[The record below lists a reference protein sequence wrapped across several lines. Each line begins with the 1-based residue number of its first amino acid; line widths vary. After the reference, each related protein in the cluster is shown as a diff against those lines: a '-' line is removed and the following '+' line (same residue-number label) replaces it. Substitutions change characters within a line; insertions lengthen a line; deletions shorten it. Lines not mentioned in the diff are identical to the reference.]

1 MEDEL
6 QDNLVDPKELQ
17 DRSLQR
23 ESHARRARA
32 VYLAEQRKEET
43 VKAEPVVKDPGKG
56 PEPVREEEPLV
67 EMPQEPEPKPEKAKP
82 FLRSFIGA
90 TNPTMQD
97 NDPTNDTFGLQ
108 AMEAAERETGL
119 SRQEIFNL
127 AMEQGLNF
135 TPNFK
140 AQYGAGIDLSQLS
153 SANIGKYT
161 PSAKTPPPQPAP
173 TPTTPQGQGVAPQ
186 TPSRSGSIYSPSP
199 ASGSEPFLRS
209 FIGATNPTVQDNDPS
224 NDTFGVEALNAAMAR
239 TGMSEAQILGA
250 ARRQGLQLTTKLKA
264 RVDAS
269 SRSIY

>member
-6 QDNLVDPKELQ
+6 QDNLVNPKELQ
-17 DRSLQR
+17 DRSLQV

-67 EMPQEPEPKPEKAKP
+67 EMPREPEPKPEKAKP

-90 TNPTMQD
+90 TNPSIQD
-97 NDPTNDTFGLQ
+97 NDPSNDTFGIE
-108 AMEAAERETGL
+108 AMEKAERETGL
-119 SRQEIFNL
+119 TRQEIFDL
-127 AMEQGLNF
+127 AMQQGLNF

-140 AQYGAGIDLSQLS
+140 AQYGAGIDLSKLS
-153 SANIGKYT
+153 SANIQRST
-161 PSAKTPPPQPAP
+161 PAPAPAP

-209 FIGATNPTVQDNDPS
+209 FIGSTNPSIQDKDPS

-264 RVDAS
+264 QVDAS